1 MRLIRCILMKYH
13 DLEQYILY
21 LKFQDCHNSVLHIFQ
36 MSMFMNRLSRYDIGI
51 SCAKIFLID
60 KSTLMSVSVNIF
72 TCYLIW
78 RLFSSNVKDNWNSF
92 SGSGNSLDLRHIG
105 FPVYIV
111 RSRMYL
117 RWERELYNHWQ
128 LISIFLSN
136 DVVSYWIINVMLL
149 DLSKQFFAVFLL
161 I

>member
-1 MRLIRCILMKYH
+1 MH
-13 DLEQYILY
+13 FDLVQYILY
-21 LKFQDCHNSVLHIFQ
+21 FKFQDCHNSVLHLFQ

-111 RSRMYL
+111 RRTMCL
-117 RWERELYNHWQ
+117 RWEREFYNHWQ
-128 LISIFLSN
+128 LISVCLSDAN
-136 DVVSYWIINVMLL
+136 VSYWIIDNMLL
-149 DLSKQFFAVFLL
+149 DLSKQVYAVFLL
-161 I
+161 IVNKI